1 MCPPLHAAAALTALL
16 GTGADCCLLLYIS
29 MERMK
34 LPYGMKLFQ
43 TDARRRNVRDD
54 NEQYDNDNDDY
65 ENDDHDSDK
74 TSPINKKKT

>member
-1 MCPPLHAAAALTALL
+1 MLTAAAAVDWHGQHET
-16 GTGADCCLLLYIS
+16 
-29 MERMK
+29 
-34 LPYGMKLFQ
+34 FQ

-74 TSPINKKKT
+74 LIRTIKNKTINKQPLPPHP